1 MYIFIKS
8 LSSCIYQHVIIIVKT
23 TKHYQCSG
31 RNNETGLEASRKARA
46 ATAEW
51 AAGVQ
56 PPPPTNPPLP
66 SLIPKR
72 VSLCVRRERERKAGN
87 AHHPTQDQG
96 QAGRRF
102 AQQEESIPPEP
113 KLPPKQSQS
122 AKPSARCRPHIS
134 KKVYVRCQPE
144 QAQVEGRPS
153 NRQEL
158 YSSGQFVVGQSRQ
171 GASTESA
178 IATLLNSSPDLLQ
191 TTLQSSNLQYHHVLI
206 IVIIRDRL
214 VTVILQYHHI
224 IIITHYHRYNLST
237 THALRHC
244 Y

>member
-1 MYIFIKS
+1 M
-8 LSSCIYQHVIIIVKT
+8 
-23 TKHYQCSG
+23 
-31 RNNETGLEASRKARA
+31 
-46 ATAEW
+46 
-51 AAGVQ
+51 
-56 PPPPTNPPLP
+56 
-66 SLIPKR
+66 
-72 VSLCVRRERERKAGN
+72 RRERERKAGN

-158 YSSGQFVVGQSRQ
+158 CSSGQFVVGQSRQ

-178 IATLLNSSPDLLQ
+178 IWLQQDNCCVSTISSTAPLFNYPRSTALLLKSQARTQ
-191 TTLQSSNLQYHHVLI
+191 TTIYAQHIQSIFVGEISAVWTRILCSVRRPRPDAVRRQASGMKA
-206 IVIIRDRL
+206 L
-214 VTVILQYHHI
+214 V
-224 IIITHYHRYNLST
+224 
-237 THALRHC
+237 
-244 Y
+244 

>member
-1 MYIFIKS
+1 M
-8 LSSCIYQHVIIIVKT
+8 
-23 TKHYQCSG
+23 
-31 RNNETGLEASRKARA
+31 
-46 ATAEW
+46 
-51 AAGVQ
+51 
-56 PPPPTNPPLP
+56 
-66 SLIPKR
+66 
-72 VSLCVRRERERKAGN
+72 RRERERKAGN

-158 YSSGQFVVGQSRQ
+158 CSSGQFVVGQSRQ

-191 TTLQSSNLQYHHVLI
+191 TTLQSSNDLAISSYPYNRHNKGQTGHCHFAI
-206 IVIIRDRL
+206 SSC
-214 VTVILQYHHI
+214 
-224 IIITHYHRYNLST
+224 HYNHSLSS
-237 THALRHC
+237 L
-244 Y
+244 